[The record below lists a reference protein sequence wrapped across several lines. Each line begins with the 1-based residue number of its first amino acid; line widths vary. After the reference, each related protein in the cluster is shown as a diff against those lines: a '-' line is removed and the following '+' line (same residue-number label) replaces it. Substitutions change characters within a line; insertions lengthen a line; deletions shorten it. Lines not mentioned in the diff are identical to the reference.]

1 MEGFRVGKK
10 PVLRKYAITLFVL
23 STTMRPRSKPRSKR
37 FRGRLTNSGFE
48 RVQASISMIVQS
60 FGTTRMLF

>member
-37 FRGRLTNSGFE
+37 LRGRLTNSGFE
-48 RVQASISMIVQS
+48 RVQASI
-60 FGTTRMLF
+60 